1 MKDFEEKEE
10 LLEEEF
16 ESHGATR
23 GINRIGRVLR
33 IIFYIAV
40 YAVMSLLVLR
50 MCSDGTPASM
60 ETLTVNDR
68 LASLYAEDKLE
79 IFYQKFDEY
88 TTKDEN
94 YGYFGIMQA
103 IIIPE
108 TDEMQIVFR
117 YNNSTLEKLPEDYP
131 ELCPEIPDRNGVYY
145 DVTLVKVIDLTPDD
159 PTDNNKEEYL
169 KYERYYPTES
179 ATKRETTSLH
189 NYFRYVFEG
198 ISTEDALEI
207 YVDIYYKEDVNYD
220 DDSYGSVRVYASEN
234 NTRIYP
240 LSSKDKKA
248 LKNYA
253 K

>member
-1 MKDFEEKEE
+1 MEED
-10 LLEEEF
+10 F
-16 ESHGATR
+16 ESHGATTNIHR
-23 GINRIGRVLR
+23 LGRIIRT
-33 IIFYIAV
+33 IFYIFIYVVIA
-40 YAVMSLLVLR
+40 AIVLR

-68 LASLYAEDKLE
+68 LSELYAKDELE
-79 IFYQKFDEY
+79 VYYQKFDEY
-88 TTKDEN
+88 TTDKEN

-103 IIIPE
+103 VFIPE

-131 ELCPEIPDRNGVYY
+131 ELCPEVPARDGVYY

-159 PTDNNKEEYL
+159 ATDNDKEEHL
-169 KYERYYPTES
+169 KYERYYPTED
-179 ATKRETTSLH
+179 ATARESTSLH

-207 YVDIYYKEDVNYD
+207 YVDIYYNEDIDYD
-220 DDSYGSVRVYASEN
+220 EDAYGSIRVYSSEN
-234 NTRIYP
+234 RTRVYP
-240 LSSKDKKA
+240 LTSRDKKA
-248 LKNYA
+248 LKNYE

>member
-16 ESHGATR
+16 ESHGATK
-23 GINRIGRVLR
+23 GIHRIGRVLR
-33 IIFYIAV
+33 IIFYVVV
-40 YAVMSLLVLR
+40 YAMISLLIFR
-50 MCSDGTPASM
+50 MCSNGTPASM
-60 ETLTVNDR
+60 ETLTVSDR

-79 IFYQKFDEY
+79 IFYQSFDEY
-88 TTKDEN
+88 TTDEEN

-103 IIIPE
+103 IFIPE

-117 YNNSTLEKLPEDYP
+117 YNNSTLEKLPVDYP
-131 ELCPEIPDRNGVYY
+131 ELCPDVPARDGVYY

-159 PTDNNKEEYL
+159 DTDNDKEEFL

-179 ATKRETTSLH
+179 ATKRESTSLH

-198 ISTEDALEI
+198 ISTDDALEI
-207 YVDIYYKEDVNYD
+207 YVDIYYNEDIDYED
-220 DDSYGSVRVYASEN
+220 DAYGSVRVFASEN

-248 LKNYA
+248 LKNYE

>member
-16 ESHGATR
+16 ESHGATK
-23 GINRIGRVLR
+23 GIHRIGRVLR
-33 IIFYIAV
+33 IIFYVVV
-40 YAVMSLLVLR
+40 YAMISLLILR
-50 MCSDGTPASM
+50 MCSNGTPASM
-60 ETLTVNDR
+60 ETLTVSDS

-79 IFYQKFDEY
+79 IFYQNFDEY
-88 TTKDEN
+88 TTDEEN

-103 IIIPE
+103 IFIPE

-117 YNNSTLEKLPEDYP
+117 YNNSTLEKLPVDYP
-131 ELCPEIPDRNGVYY
+131 GLCPDVPARDGVYY

-159 PTDNNKEEYL
+159 DTDNNKEEFL

-179 ATKRETTSLH
+179 ATKRESTSLH

-207 YVDIYYKEDVNYD
+207 YVDIYYNEDIDYD
-220 DDSYGSVRVYASEN
+220 DNAYGSVRVFASEN

-240 LSSKDKKA
+240 LSSRDKKA
-248 LKNYA
+248 LKNYE